1 MKKRKPMKYLES
13 ELRKDVITKRMITL
27 NIGLREAAIEI
38 GTSAATLSRIEHG
51 KSIDIETF
59 AKVVTWLDK
68 EPNDYFEI
76 IGKRQ
81 DGIQINKYVNR
92 QSDN

>member
-1 MKKRKPMKYLES
+1 MRYLES

-38 GTSAATLSRIEHG
+38 GTSAATLSRIEQG

-68 EPNDYFEI
+68 QPNDYFDI
-76 IGKRQ
+76 KRSR
-81 DGIQINKYVNR
+81 GIRASLVSEPLHTLRKP
-92 QSDN
+92 

>member
-1 MKKRKPMKYLES
+1 MKYLES

-38 GTSAATLSRIEHG
+38 GTSAATLSRIENG

-68 EPNDYFEI
+68 MPNDYFDI
-76 IGKRQ
+76 KRNR
-81 DGIQINKYVNR
+81 GIRSRVVGEPLHTLRKP
-92 QSDN
+92 